1 MVASGLPSLSFFR
14 WWFSF
19 SSPPPHFCADQTQ
32 RHSDLKK
39 REGRVASHMTYGR
52 SLQPRFPE
60 IPSGY
65 TQDVFRWPDIHTDTV
80 ALPSPDFARASYAG
94 YFSQEEKDG
103 WTVGWREL
111 QKGRGIWKGCLGIEI
126 VRDNLLKKGKKKK
139 RNGKKKKRKRKN
151 PRGRESY
158 TRENFEFLR

>member
-1 MVASGLPSLSFFR
+1 MASGLPSLSFFR
-14 WWFSF
+14 WWFSL

-39 REGRVASHMTYGR
+39 REGRVARPTWHMDAPCNHVFPR
-52 SLQPRFPE
+52 SLRD
-60 IPSGY
+60 I
-65 TQDVFRWPDIHTDTV
+65 QDVFRWPDIHTDTV
-80 ALPSPDFARASYAG
+80 ALPSPDFARASHAG

-126 VRDNLLKKGKKKK
+126 VRDNLLKKGKKKE
-139 RNGKKKKRKRKN
+139 RNGKKKKRRKRKN